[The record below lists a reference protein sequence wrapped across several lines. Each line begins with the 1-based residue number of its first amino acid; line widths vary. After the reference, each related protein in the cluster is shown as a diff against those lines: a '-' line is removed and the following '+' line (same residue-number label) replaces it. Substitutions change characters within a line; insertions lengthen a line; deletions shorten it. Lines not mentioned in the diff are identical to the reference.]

1 MPCVVVEGNQHGLLE
16 FLRASFELYYNV
28 CSEKLFAFC
37 FFFNFFIYFLF
48 SSRFKQSVYKLLG
61 EYEAQDVVTAG
72 R

>member
-28 CSEKLFAFC
+28 CSEKTFAFC
-37 FFFNFFIYFLF
+37 FCFFIIFLL

-61 EYEAQDVVTAG
+61 EYEAQDVITAG